1 MQRVVVI
8 GTSGSGKTT
17 LARRLAAILGVPHIE
32 LDALH
37 WEPNWQEAPTD
48 LFLARVQAAVAA
60 GAWTA
65 DGNYHA
71 ARDLVWGRA
80 DTLVWLDFP
89 LYVILWRLSLRTA
102 RRIIWREELWSG
114 NRETL
119 GAQLSRD
126 SIILWALHTYRR
138 RRRETP
144 LLLQQPAY
152 RHLTVVH
159 LRSPQEAQR
168 WLTACQRLGPAP
180 AKA

>member
-48 LFLARVQAAVAA
+48 LFLARVGIAVAA
-60 GAWTA
+60 RAWTA

-89 LYVILWRLSLRTA
+89 LYVILWRLLLRTA

-119 GAQLSRD
+119 AAQLSRD
-126 SIILWALHTYRR
+126 SIILWALHTYQR

-168 WLTACQRLGPAP
+168 WLATCQRLGSAP

>member
-1 MQRVVVI
+1 MVI
-8 GTSGSGKTT
+8 RTTRSGKTT
-17 LARRLAAILGVPHIE
+17 PAPPLAAILGVPHIE

-60 GAWTA
+60 EAWTA
-65 DGNYHA
+65 DGKYHGG
-71 ARDLVWGRA
+71 RDLVWGRA

-119 GAQLSRD
+119 AAALSRD
-126 SIILWALHTYRR
+126 SILLWALHTYQR